1 MGDGAKQREAQG
13 TQGQS
18 DGAGERGE
26 GRQGGGEEGKG
37 GKRRGE
43 EGIVPPRVGRRDS
56 LGSGQL
62 CLSHGKTKNE

>member
-1 MGDGAKQREAQG
+1 MGDGAKQREARG

-37 GKRRGE
+37 GGGGEGRGGE
-43 EGIVPPRVGRRDS
+43 ERGGGR
-56 LGSGQL
+56 GSEAL
-62 CLSHGKTKNE
+62 YNL